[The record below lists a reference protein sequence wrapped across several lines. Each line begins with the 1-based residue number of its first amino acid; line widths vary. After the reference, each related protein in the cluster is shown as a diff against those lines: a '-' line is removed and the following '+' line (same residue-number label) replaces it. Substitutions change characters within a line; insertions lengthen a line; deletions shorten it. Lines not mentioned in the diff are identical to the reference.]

1 MEVTV
6 KQRLVQYLKYK
17 HIGQNKFEAM
27 AGIGNGYIANLTKN
41 PGAGILTKIF
51 SVSPDLNR
59 DWLLTGN
66 GKMLNDTPTNYIGK
80 GDNNSQS
87 VNINDVQDDISK
99 EIINDLRLQLQEK
112 DRQLAEKDKQI
123 YQLIAKI
130 K

>member
-1 MEVTV
+1 MEKSV
-6 KQRLVQYLKYK
+6 KQRIDTFIKSSGLSQA
-17 HIGQNKFEAM
+17 KFERS
-27 AGIGNGYIANLTKN
+27 IGVSNGYLNNLKKS
-41 PGAGILTKIF
+41 PSAEVIQKIL
-51 SVSPDLNR
+51 SVYPSLDHQ
-59 DWLLTGN
+59 WLLSGE